1 MGRRAPKARVQRS
14 LAVSSLPIWDSL
26 WLGPYYIFC
35 FMPPYHTSSR
45 LSTKFGILMIILI
58 LCVPESLG
66 IRTSSAINPQS
77 RSDRVRGK
85 RLLDSVVPSC
95 NWFCVFYN
103 SARPCGL
110 RVYPA
115 LFYFAYLLR
124 SQRPSGCS
132 LLESI
137 LLPWRCSFSPSASK
151 DPDRPRLIHEA
162 MVGVEVSAPSREWRA
177 GFLFE
182 V

>member
-1 MGRRAPKARVQRS
+1 MF
-14 LAVSSLPIWDSL
+14 
-26 WLGPYYIFC
+26 YY
-35 FMPPYHTSSR
+35 
-45 LSTKFGILMIILI
+45 LILI
-58 LCVPESLG
+58 LCVPESLR

-115 LFYFAYLLR
+115 LFHFAYLLK

-137 LLPWRCSFSPSASK
+137 LLPWRCSFSPSASR

-182 V
+182 VQGLRFGPALSRSGSEGLGLLEMASGSLPLY